1 MSQAQK
7 MLAKIAKDRENFEK
21 KKAELQQEMLN
32 SKNNMAKIRKGDA
45 PSVNDSE
52 EIEPPPQGSASPSR
66 VLRKTIGSNS
76 GRIKI
81 GSGVAGG
88 GGGGSGAGG
97 GGGGGGGVAGGGGGI
112 DFDWTNVPV
121 IVPVCTRVSDWCFNG
136 DVNGLPPTIKV
147 NDKYETIRLLGR
159 GSFGEVLLIKNLEDS
174 KLFANK
180 AQFCDSENKVLEAL
194 EEVRFLRRH
203 RHPCIIDITDCFIIA
218 QPRVLNI
225 VMQYCETGDLSVV
238 ISSNKAKKSFVPEK
252 QISKWLMQIALALHF
267 LHESGTL
274 HRDMKPQNIMLAE
287 GGELVK
293 LVDFGLACEIPQGE
307 SAVSS
312 TVEAGTPLYTP
323 PEMIQSKPYSF
334 PADCWALGIII
345 YEVATLSLP
354 FYGRTIDDLVRSIL
368 TDPTPI
374 LPSQYSA
381 ELGNIMRALLNKD
394 PSKRLGV
401 AGLCLDP
408 YLSSRVSSF
417 PTSYRPKTLDDRT
430 RRSQSKQLVAQIECI
445 ASSKRSSVAMVSEC
459 LPADSTVAVEVDCIP
474 PSPLESPAIKDKK
487 KDGTVVNDTLAQTSI
502 TVTNSPTKSPSQA
515 AGGVEGASLS
525 PNSNF
530 PYAPDNPHPSQSTA
544 PPNRLQI
551 MTGAATA
558 GGCDGGEPN
567 NGQRTRT
574 PRKAVELAAIRADAK
589 EIENALNSDNGDQNR

>member
-21 KKAELQQEMLN
+21 KKAELQHEMLN

-52 EIEPPPQGSASPSR
+52 EMEPPPQGSASPSR
-66 VLRKTIGSNS
+66 ILRKTMGSNS
-76 GRIKI
+76 GRLK
-81 GSGVAGG
+81 AG
-88 GGGGSGAGG
+88 GGGGSGAGA
-97 GGGGGGGVAGGGGGI
+97 GGGVAGGGGGGGGV
-112 DFDWTNVPV
+112 DFDWMNVPV
-121 IVPVCTRVSDWCFNG
+121 VVPVCTRVSDWCFNG

-174 KLFANK
+174 KLYANK

-238 ISSNKAKKSFVPEK
+238 ISSNKTKKSFVPEK

-474 PSPLESPAIKDKK
+474 PSPIESPAIKDKT
-487 KDGTVVNDTLAQTSI
+487 KDVTEANDTSVQTPI
-502 TVTNSPTKSPSQA
+502 TNSPTKSPSRA
-515 AGGVEGASLS
+515 AEGSSLA

-530 PYAPDNPHPSQSTA
+530 PYAPDNPQPSQSNA

-551 MTGAATA
+551 MTGAATD
-558 GGCDGGEPN
+558 GGSDNGEPN
-567 NGQRTRT
+567 GQKT
-574 PRKAVELAAIRADAK
+574 PRKAIELAAIRADAK